1 MTHSIESLAEV
12 ASSYDVI
19 VLDQWGVLHDGNRA
33 YEGTIESLTT
43 LASEGH
49 RLAVLSN
56 SGKSSRENLNRIIQ
70 MGFPPEL
77 FETVMTSG
85 EALWQDINRGKVS
98 HRDFFPIERRLGDAL
113 YWAKGLDITINTQLS
128 FAQAI
133 LLMGLPDGSILS
145 DWQSILHDA
154 LQKKLTVYCSN
165 PDMASPR
172 GEETVISPGVL
183 SYYYQDQGGKV
194 VNYGKPYH
202 PIFLSMQNALDI
214 KPNRLLM
221 VGDSLDHDIKGAHDA
236 GWDSLFVI
244 GGLNKK
250 YFADGDHQLVL
261 STMAKEQ
268 NLPMPTYMIQAI
280 K

>member
-1 MTHSIESLAEV
+1 VTHSIESLAEV

-77 FETVMTSG
+77 FEIVMTSG

-113 YWAKGLDITINTQLS
+113 YWAKGLNITINTQFS

-194 VNYGKPYH
+194 VNYGKPNH
-202 PIFLSMQNALDI
+202 PTFLSMQNALDV

>member
-1 MTHSIESLAEV
+1 MTHSIESLAEI

-19 VLDQWGVLHDGNRA
+19 VLDQWGVLHDGTKA

-43 LASEGH
+43 LASQGH

-70 MGFPPEL
+70 MGFSPEL

-98 HRDFFPIERRLGDAL
+98 HRDFFPIERQLGDAL

-133 LLMGLPDGSILS
+133 LLMGLPDDSKLS

-154 LQKKLTVYCSN
+154 LQNQMTVYCSN

-172 GEETVISPGVL
+172 GEESVISPGVL
-183 SYYYQDQGGKV
+183 SSYYQEQGGKV

-202 PIFLSMQNALDI
+202 PIFLSMQRALGV

-236 GWDSLFVI
+236 DWDSLFVI
-244 GGLNKK
+244 GGLNKE
-250 YFADGDHQLVL
+250 YFAGRDHQQVL
-261 STMAKEQ
+261 STMTKEQ
-268 NLPMPTYMIQAI
+268 NLLMPTYMIQSV

>member
-1 MTHSIESLAEV
+1 
-12 ASSYDVI
+12 
-19 VLDQWGVLHDGNRA
+19 
-33 YEGTIESLTT
+33 EGTIESLTT
-43 LASEGH
+43 LVSQGH

-70 MGFPPEL
+70 MGFPTGL

-85 EALWQDINRGKVS
+85 EALWQDINCGKVS

-113 YWAKGLDITINTQLS
+113 YWAKGLNITINTRLG

-165 PDMASPR
+165 PDMVSPR

-183 SYYYQDQGGKV
+183 SYYYQEQGGKV
-194 VNYGKPYH
+194 INYGKPYH
-202 PIFLSMQNALDI
+202 PIFLSMQNALDV

-268 NLPMPTYMIQAI
+268 DLPMPTYMIQSI